1 MNGIYWGDIISVV
14 LEFTKVLAWPIV
26 VLIAMLMFRKP
37 VYVILDRIRRVDI
50 PGLGSLDI
58 QAKIQSAKELS
69 EEVEKTPLPIPE
81 EKRKTPSL
89 PLTEANARM
98 LKLGLHPSPSGLN
111 MSYYRE
117 LADQDPNLALAGLR
131 IEIEILAKN
140 IAKGFKVDFEKR
152 DSGVRLLQKLRD
164 AGAITTD
171 QMWLTRKIWE
181 LCNVALH
188 DRRVT
193 REEANSVIDVAHVL
207 ADQYL
212 SWLSWGFT
220 DDWKPSTK

>member
-1 MNGIYWGDIISVV
+1 MSGFYWGDILSVV

-26 VLIAMLMFRKP
+26 VFIAMLMFRKP
-37 VYVILDRIRRVDI
+37 ICIILDRIRRVDI

-58 QAKIQSAKELS
+58 QAEIQKAKELS
-69 EEVEKTPLPIPE
+69 EEVERTPLRIPE
-81 EKRKTPSL
+81 DKKKAPSL

-140 IAKGFKVDFEKR
+140 IAKGFNVNFEKR
-152 DSGVRLLQKLRD
+152 DTGVRLLQKLRD

-171 QMWLTRKIWE
+171 QMQLTRKIWE
-181 LCNVALH
+181 LCNIALH

-193 REEANSVIDVAHVL
+193 REEANSVIDVANVL
-207 ADQYL
+207 SGQYL
-212 SWLSWGFT
+212 SWLSWGFP
-220 DDWKPSTK
+220 DDWKPSV